1 MRVVSNKALVD
12 FSEKHPEARAPLQA
26 WRRTSAAG
34 TFRSCS
40 VLRSPLGSVD
50 KVGRFFVFDIGGN
63 KFRLV
68 AAIHFDRQ
76 ILYIRHVL
84 THREYDDWE
93 P

>member
-1 MRVVSNKALVD
+1 MRVISNKALVD
-12 FSEKHPEARAPLQA
+12 FAAGHAEARAPLQA
-26 WRRTSAAG
+26 WRQAITTS
-34 TFRSCS
+34 TFQSFS
-40 VLRSPLGSVD
+40 DLRSTFGSVD

-84 THREYDDWE
+84 RHREYDDWA

>member
-1 MRVVSNKALVD
+1 MRVVSNKALLAFAD
-12 FSEKHPEARAPLQA
+12 EHPDARVPLQG
-26 WRRTSAAG
+26 WRRAIQSGAFAS
-34 TFRSCS
+34 FSD
-40 VLRSPLGSVD
+40 LRSTFGSVD

-76 ILYIRHVL
+76 TLYIRHVL
-84 THREYDDWE
+84 THREYDDWT